1 MKRYNQAVFLCL
13 LAAGT
18 AFAADRVKTANGV
31 LESTAPPKDGVRSF
45 KGIPFAAAPMGD
57 LRWKGPQ
64 PVKNWNDVRNAD
76 QFGARCMQRSGG
88 DYWFR
93 SNGMSE
99 DCLYLNVWTPAKPG
113 SGKLPVLVYIFGGG
127 FQNGDGSEYRYDGES
142 MARRGIVVV
151 TVNYRL
157 GIFGFFSHP
166 DLTKESAHHAS
177 GNYGMLDQV
186 AALQWVQKNIAEFG
200 GDPKHVT
207 VGGESAGSISVSA
220 LMASP
225 ISKNLMAAA
234 LGESGALISTLP
246 PKPLAETEKDGVT
259 FSEKAG
265 TASIEALRA
274 LTADK
279 IMELTA
285 PAGGRGGRG
294 APGGSEALVPAA
306 GVSFSVNL
314 DGYFLPKTLTQIFEA
329 GEQAKIPLLA
339 GSNSAE
345 QGPNSVL
352 GQSDPT
358 VDNFAAAIRR
368 LYPNHADQVL
378 KVYAPTTPDEVIQVA
393 TDLASARFI
402 SHGTWKWA
410 ELQMKTGGKAVYRYY
425 YARIRPRYLG
435 MPGETASASPGGG
448 AGRGAGQGAV
458 GASGGGRGGRGG
470 AATVARGAA
479 HSAEIQYAMG
489 NLDLDNRYA
498 WDADDH
504 KVSETMQSYF
514 ANFIRT
520 LNPNGHR
527 LSEWPAYDAKS
538 GYARMHIDVASKS
551 EPEPDRARYQVL
563 DTIFASQR

>member
-18 AFAADRVKTANGV
+18 AFAADQVKTVSGV
-31 LESTAPPKDGVRSF
+31 LESTAAPKDGVRSF
-45 KGIPFAAAPMGD
+45 KGIPFAAAPVDD
-57 LRWKGPQ
+57 LRWKEPQ
-64 PVKNWNDVRNAD
+64 PVKNWTDVRNAD
-76 QFGARCMQRSGG
+76 QFGARCMQRAGG

-93 SNGMSE
+93 SNGVSE

-142 MARRGIVVV
+142 MARKGIVVV

-186 AALQWVQKNIAEFG
+186 AALEWVQKNIAAFG

-225 ISKNLMAAA
+225 LSKNLMAAA
-234 LGESGALISTLP
+234 LGESGALIATLP
-246 PKPLAETEKDGVT
+246 PKALTDTEKDGVT
-259 FSEKAG
+259 FAEKAG
-265 TASIEALRA
+265 AASISALRA

-294 APGGSEALVPAA
+294 APPAPGA
-306 GVSFSVNL
+306 PPPAPTLSFGVNL
-314 DGYFLPKTLTQIFEA
+314 DGYFLPKTLPQIFEA

-345 QGPNSVL
+345 QGANSVL
-352 GQSDPT
+352 GQSEPT
-358 VDNFAAAIRR
+358 VDNFAAAIHR
-368 LYPNHADQVL
+368 LYPNNADEVL
-378 KVYAPTTPDEVIQVA
+378 KVYAPTTPDEVIQAA

-402 SHGTWKWA
+402 ALGTWKWD
-410 ELQMKTGGKAVYRYY
+410 ELQAKTGHKPVYRFYY
-425 YARIRPRYLG
+425 SRVRPRYLG
-435 MPGETASASPGGG
+435 MPGETASAAPGGG
-448 AGRGAGQGAV
+448 RGAA
-458 GASGGGRGGRGG
+458 GASGGGRAGRGG
-470 AATVARGAA
+470 AAAVARGAA
-479 HSAEIQYAMG
+479 HSSEIQYALG

-504 KVSETMQSYF
+504 KVSSTMQDYF

-520 LNPNGHR
+520 FNPNGPG
-527 LSEWPAYDAKS
+527 LPEWPAYDAKTT
-538 GYARMHIDVASKS
+538 YARMHLDVTSKS
-551 EPEPDRARYQVL
+551 EPEPDRARYQTL
-563 DTIFASQR
+563 EKISATQP

>member
-1 MKRYNQAVFLCL
+1 MKRYNQAVLLFL

-18 AFAADRVKTANGV
+18 TFAADRVKTANGM

-45 KGIPFAAAPMGD
+45 RGIPFAAAPVGD
-57 LRWKGPQ
+57 LRWKEPQ
-64 PVKNWNDVRNAD
+64 PANNWTDARNAD

-113 SGKLPVLVYIFGGG
+113 SGNLPVLVYIFGGG

-142 MARRGIVVV
+142 MARKGIVVV

-166 DLTKESAHHAS
+166 ELTKESAHHAS

-186 AALQWVQKNIAEFG
+186 AALQWVQKNIAAFG

-225 ISKNLMAAA
+225 LSKNMMAAA

-246 PKPLAETEKDGVT
+246 PRALAETEKDGVT
-259 FSEKAG
+259 FSETAG
-265 TASIEALRA
+265 AASLVALRA

-294 APGGSEALVPAA
+294 APGAPPPAPML
-306 GVSFSVNL
+306 SFSVNL
-314 DGYFLPKTLTQIFEA
+314 DGYFLPKTLPQIFEA

-339 GSNSAE
+339 GTNSAE

-352 GQSDPT
+352 GQSEPT
-358 VDNFAAAIRR
+358 VENFVAAIRR
-368 LYPNHADQVL
+368 LYPNDADQVL
-378 KVYAPTTPDEVIQVA
+378 KVYAPTTPDEVIQAA

-402 SHGTWKWA
+402 SHGTWSWN
-410 ELQMKTGGKAVYRYY
+410 ELQMKTGGKPVYRYY

-435 MPGETASASPGGG
+435 MPGDSAAAGPGGG
-448 AGRGAGQGAV
+448 GGRGAGPGVA

-470 AATVARGAA
+470 AAAVARGAA

-489 NLDLDNRYA
+489 NLDLDTRYA

-504 KVSETMQSYF
+504 KVSETMQGYF

-520 LNPNGHR
+520 FNPNGPG
-527 LSEWPAYDAKS
+527 LPEWPAYTTKS
-538 GYARMHIDVASKS
+538 GYARMHLDVASKS
-551 EPEPDRARYQVL
+551 EPEPDRARYKVL